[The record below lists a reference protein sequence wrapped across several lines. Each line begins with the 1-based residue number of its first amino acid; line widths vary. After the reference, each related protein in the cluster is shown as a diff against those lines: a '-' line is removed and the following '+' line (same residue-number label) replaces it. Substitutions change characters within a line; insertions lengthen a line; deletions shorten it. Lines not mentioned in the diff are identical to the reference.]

1 MINQQERIHM
11 LIIRQLVLS
20 VLLLLFSFAAYS
32 QDYLD
37 TALQANESVHEF
49 DMRYTGS
56 SAHVDPNY
64 YYRLDEFADWIKSD
78 TTFHVRVRG
87 HVCCGPSMKLSE
99 KRAKAVYKY
108 LLKAGVP
115 EERICWKG
123 YSDRCPKVWPEKK
136 KEDAEQNRRVDF
148 VIIKLD

>member
-1 MINQQERIHM
+1 M
-11 LIIRQLVLS
+11 LVARQFTLS
-20 VLLLLFSFAAYS
+20 SLFVLFSFLSLS
-32 QDYLD
+32 QDDLD

-49 DMRYTGS
+49 NMRYNGS
-56 SAHVDPNY
+56 SFHVDPNY
-64 YYRLDEFADWIKSD
+64 FYRLDEFAEWIISD
-78 TTFHVRVRG
+78 TTIHIRVRG

-108 LLKAGVP
+108 LINAGVP
-115 EERICWKG
+115 KERICWKG